1 MSPYLARARSHRVFR
16 SLPVFSLSQT
26 SVPGRRSSPRRP
38 EFGTEHPA
46 SSPLTQTIPR
56 NRFDRERNV
65 PFTSRPG
72 YRIAFL
78 PCSSGELATGDD
90 KYPRRRIGRAGS
102 ADFLRGRDRTTST
115 VCRVTGMEGDGK
127 GAGSGGEAEQAA
139 VDRLLP
145 ALTSGM
151 SPEESAKARKTLS
164 ALLALRAARLSPAEL
179 EKEAAA
185 RRKRAEGLSLEMRR
199 KLLREDELALGV
211 EQLSGQ
217 VLATALGVLRGEVKV
232 TPEVKR
238 ETRRTLARLG
248 QLNAVLVGRFPHL
261 TPLLEQV
268 SDSYLDAMFILGD
281 GQGPLSTRLSRAKKE
296 REPAGKPG

>member
-1 MSPYLARARSHRVFR
+1 
-16 SLPVFSLSQT
+16 
-26 SVPGRRSSPRRP
+26 
-38 EFGTEHPA
+38 
-46 SSPLTQTIPR
+46 
-56 NRFDRERNV
+56 
-65 PFTSRPG
+65 
-72 YRIAFL
+72 
-78 PCSSGELATGDD
+78 
-90 KYPRRRIGRAGS
+90 
-102 ADFLRGRDRTTST
+102 
-115 VCRVTGMEGDGK
+115 MEGDGK

-139 VDRLLP
+139 LDRLLP
-145 ALTSGM
+145 ALTAGM

-164 ALLALRAARLSPAEL
+164 ALLALRAARLSPTEL

-185 RRKRAEGLSLEMRR
+185 RRKRAEGHSLEMRR
-199 KLLREDELALGV
+199 KLLQEDELALGV

-261 TPLLEQV
+261 TPLLEEV
-268 SDSYLDAMFILGD
+268 SDSYLDAMFILGE

-296 REPAGKPG
+296 REPAGKGG